1 MQRREFMAQATA
13 AFALAGVP
21 TEGEATE
28 APAAPL
34 VTGLE
39 DVERAV
45 TGAIASKRLGQ
56 PVFVR
61 YTLHGPARGDELL
74 DQLARLT
81 QTASRWLGQ
90 PLARLT
96 AAGSLENGQ
105 VSLSLQYT
113 QGAAALVT
121 YARGIGPGD
130 GADVLVLGNHGS
142 AAYSGVAAPVP
153 GRADYLKPQAPSP
166 VRAAIQRAI
175 ASGRPEALRPDE
187 VP

>member
-1 MQRREFMAQATA
+1 MERREFMAHATA
-13 AFALAGVP
+13 AFALAGTP
-21 TEGEATE
+21 AEGEAAAEPPT
-28 APAAPL
+28 APV
-34 VTGLE
+34 VTALE

-45 TGAIASKRLGQ
+45 AEAIASKRLGQ

-61 YTLHGPARGDELL
+61 YTLHGTARGELL

-81 QTASRWLGQ
+81 QAVSRWLGQ

-96 AAGSLENGQ
+96 ATGSLEGGQ
-105 VSLSLQYT
+105 ISLSLQYA

-121 YARGIGPGD
+121 YARGVGPGD

-142 AAYSGVAAPVP
+142 AAYSGTAAPLAR
-153 GRADYLKPQAPSP
+153 RADYRTAHAPSP

-175 ASGRPEALRPDE
+175 ASGRTEALRPDE
-187 VP
+187 AP